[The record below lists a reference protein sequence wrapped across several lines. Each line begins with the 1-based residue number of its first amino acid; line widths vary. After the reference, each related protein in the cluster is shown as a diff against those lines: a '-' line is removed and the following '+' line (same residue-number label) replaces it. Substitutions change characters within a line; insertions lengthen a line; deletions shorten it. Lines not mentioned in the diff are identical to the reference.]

1 MTPMSD
7 VVNTTRAFPVSVKGV
22 LVRDG
27 RVLLLKNERE
37 EWELPGGKLE
47 LGEEPRVCVV
57 REITEETG
65 LRVTAGPILDA
76 WQYHIR
82 EGSDVLI
89 VTYGCYPDGTE
100 SPRLSSEHKEIGFFT
115 EAEVADLCMP
125 AGYMQSI
132 RSWFARL
139 RFQRQN
145 EYTAERGL
153 VQDSRV

>member
-1 MTPMSD
+1 MSD
-7 VVNTTRAFPVSVKGV
+7 VAPTTGAFPVSVKGV

-47 LGEEPRVCVV
+47 LGEEPQVCVA

-65 LRVTAGPILDA
+65 LAVVAGPILDS
-76 WQYHIR
+76 WQYHIG
-82 EGSDVLI
+82 EGRDVLI
-89 VTYGCYPDGTE
+89 VTYGCHPDGTE

-115 EAEVADLCMP
+115 EAEVAGLNMP
-125 AGYMQSI
+125 AGYKQSI

-139 RFQRQN
+139 
-145 EYTAERGL
+145 AACM
-153 VQDSRV
+153 